1 MKFIISHFPNI
12 FLFLRNVSQ
21 IKKHYLNSKICI
33 DGLVLVK
40 EDENCGKKKKKKKM
54 KKKEE
59 EDGKLT
65 DWAINILIERY

>member
-1 MKFIISHFPNI
+1 M
-12 FLFLRNVSQ
+12 
-21 IKKHYLNSKICI
+21 
-33 DGLVLVK
+33 LVK

-65 DWAINILIERY
+65 DWGINILIERY